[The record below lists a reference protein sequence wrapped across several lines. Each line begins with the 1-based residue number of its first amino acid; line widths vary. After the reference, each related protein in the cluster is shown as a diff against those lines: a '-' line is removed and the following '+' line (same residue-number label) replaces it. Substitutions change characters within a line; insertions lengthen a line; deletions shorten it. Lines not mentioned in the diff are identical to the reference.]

1 MPPQS
6 SFRGVER
13 TVLSL
18 EFQSSL
24 WLIATSSTPTFHSE
38 RGLFLNVR
46 LNVSMLRQR
55 ASMMHEGF
63 PDEQPANVTCTHQ
76 MQQQKTAQK
85 NITLLTI
92 SFRVKGTW
100 VRGGVSS

>member
-6 SFRGVER
+6 FIRGLEP

-63 PDEQPANVTCTHQ
+63 PDEQPANITCTHQ
-76 MQQQKTAQK
+76 MQQQKNGAES
-85 NITLLTI
+85 LLLL
-92 SFRVKGTW
+92 V
-100 VRGGVSS
+100 V